1 MVEYGRLSTGGLSTG
16 GRLCK
21 ISDTARRRR
30 AAFRLQPHLVM
41 FRLVLSA
48 RTPPSTFQIS
58 LQTWFT
64 NSLAWEM
71 TSKTDGT
78 KIGTDVGS
86 PKAGMTFYFTKLLEQ
101 LHTKSQVPQALPG
114 CDDATFE
121 SGQTL
126 DQGVQRLHVDV
137 VRGLVQRDNVGL
149 PET

>member
-1 MVEYGRLSTGGLSTG
+1 ME
-16 GRLCK
+16 
-21 ISDTARRRR
+21 
-30 AAFRLQPHLVM
+30 Q
-41 FRLVLSA
+41 
-48 RTPPSTFQIS
+48 
-58 LQTWFT
+58 
-64 NSLAWEM
+64 
-71 TSKTDGT
+71 

-86 PKAGMTFYFTKLLEQ
+86 PKAGMTFCFTKLLEQ